1 MHASSFVREPACS
14 SSAFS
19 ESFPLRFFSSSIS
32 PPRFLEHVSIHTL
45 LVIASKYYW
54 WWWWL
59 ISQQPTY
66 LIHPLNKQ
74 THTHTQIMA
83 PIVEKSAAFT
93 QPLVRSAKAAVVA
106 AGPSVAKLA
115 NREVLS
121 RRDLSVTSDSQKVTL
136 GVIAAYIVAIALL
149 WNLPFVRWSL
159 WPFKVS
165 HHHHHHPR
173 GMRDEWM
180 GLNPK
185 LITCTDAGHRIP

>member
-1 MHASSFVREPACS
+1 
-14 SSAFS
+14 
-19 ESFPLRFFSSSIS
+19 
-32 PPRFLEHVSIHTL
+32 
-45 LVIASKYYW
+45 
-54 WWWWL
+54 
-59 ISQQPTY
+59 
-66 LIHPLNKQ
+66 
-74 THTHTQIMA
+74 MA